1 MRITLIAVTRRPAG
15 WLQAGTAE
23 YLKRMPRQLKVEL
36 VEVQPVRATGATN
49 ESRRRE
55 ADRIRAAT
63 PSGRRIIVL
72 DEHGTPVTSM
82 ELARRLKAW
91 MRQGVDPAFIVG
103 GADGLDASVTD
114 AAHETWALSGLT
126 LPHGLA
132 RLLLVEQLYRASTI
146 IANHPYH
153 RA

>member
-1 MRITLIAVTRRPAG
+1 MRIALIAVTRRPSG
-15 WLQAGTAE
+15 WLQEGAAE

-36 VEVQPVRATGATN
+36 VEVQPARSAAASKET
-49 ESRRRE
+49 RRRE
-55 ADRIRAAT
+55 ADRISAAT

-72 DEHGTPVTSM
+72 DEHGTLVTSM
-82 ELARRLKAW
+82 DLARRLKAW
-91 MRQGVDPAFIVG
+91 MRQGEDLAFIVG

-114 AAHETWALSGLT
+114 TAHETWALSGLT

-132 RLLLVEQLYRASTI
+132 RLLLIEQLYRASTI

-153 RA
+153 RG

>member
-1 MRITLIAVTRRPAG
+1 MRIALIAVTRRPAG
-15 WLQAGTAE
+15 WLQEGAAE

-36 VEVQPVRATGATN
+36 AEVQPARPTRGSNDAK
-49 ESRRRE
+49 RRE

-63 PSGRRIIVL
+63 PVGRRIIAL
-72 DEHGTPVTSM
+72 DERGMSLKSM
-82 ELARRLKAW
+82 EVAQRLRKW
-91 MRQGVDPAFIVG
+91 MRQGTDVAFIIG

-132 RLLLVEQLYRASTI
+132 RLLLLEQLYRASTI

-153 RA
+153 RG